1 MKKLLVVVA
10 FSGSMLFAGKEQ
22 VVTKVVDSVKKSA
35 VVVTPEQK
43 TALYS
48 KAVTAIKSLV
58 AQGKAHYLI
67 AGSAVTVAGLVALYY
82 TNAEFKKAVHA
93 WLGLEEAAVQK

>member
-22 VVTKVVDSVKKSA
+22 VVVSAVENVKSA
-35 VVVTPEQK
+35 AVVTPAQK

-48 KAVTAIKSLV
+48 KAVTALKSLV

-67 AGSAVTVAGLVALYY
+67 AGSAVTVAGIVALYY